1 MKKIAALLIAGALI
15 LVTLSGCSNGSDTAA
30 DQPPL
35 NTVPESTV
43 TTEFADAFMPDA
55 MDVPV
60 DATAEPTADT
70 PVESAATDIPAA
82 PENTDAPAEAATEA
96 PAAQATAAPYA
107 YTLTALTDSTFGFVC
122 AYPSGWRNLPGKY
135 TVCFREEV
143 SGDDFPARMA
153 VTRKRLAHAPK
164 FSKLL
169 TQFQQYAE
177 TVRAQYD
184 SKTFE
189 YGDLNSSA
197 TFLGQPAYEITYLAY
212 SGDVEVKGYM
222 ICTNVDKYVYV
233 FHFCAPYD
241 DYAAMEPM
249 MRQLRDSVTLA
260 Q

>member
-1 MKKIAALLIAGALI
+1 MKKIAALLIAGAL
-15 LVTLSGCSNGSDTAA
+15 LAATLSGCSNGSDAAA

-43 TTEFADAFMPDA
+43 TTEFADAFMPDV

-60 DATAEPTADT
+60 DATAEPAADV
-70 PVESAATDIPAA
+70 PDESIVPESTD
-82 PENTDAPAEAATEA
+82 TPAEAATEV

-122 AYPSGWRNLPGKY
+122 AYPSGWKNLPGKY

-164 FSKLL
+164 FSRLL
-169 TQFQQYAE
+169 TQFQEYAE

-197 TFLGQPAYEITYLAY
+197 AFLGQPAYEITYLAY

>member
-15 LVTLSGCSNGSDTAA
+15 AATLSGCSNNSNSAA

-43 TTEFADAFMPDA
+43 TTEFADAFMPDV

-60 DATAEPTADT
+60 DATAEPAADV
-70 PVESAATDIPAA
+70 PDESIVPESTD
-82 PENTDAPAEAATEA
+82 TPAEAATEA

-122 AYPSGWRNLPGKY
+122 AYPSGWKNLPGKY

-164 FSKLL
+164 FSRLL
-169 TQFQQYAE
+169 TQFQEYAE

-197 TFLGQPAYEITYLAY
+197 AFLGQPAYEITYLAY

>member
-1 MKKIAALLIAGALI
+1 MKKIAALLIAGTLI
-15 LVTLSGCSNGSDTAA
+15 AATLSGCSNGSDTTA

-43 TTEFADAFMPDA
+43 TTEFVDAFMPDV

-60 DATAEPTADT
+60 DATAEPAADV
-70 PVESAATDIPAA
+70 PDESIV
-82 PENTDAPAEAATEA
+82 PESTDAPAEAATET

-122 AYPSGWRNLPGKY
+122 AYPSGWKNLPGKY

-164 FSKLL
+164 FSRLL
-169 TQFQQYAE
+169 TQFQEYAE

-197 TFLGQPAYEITYLAY
+197 AFLGQPAYEITYLAY

>member
-15 LVTLSGCSNGSDTAA
+15 AATLSGCSNNSNSAA

-43 TTEFADAFMPDA
+43 TTEFADAFMPDV
-55 MDVPV
+55 MDVAV
-60 DATAEPTADT
+60 DATAEPAADV
-70 PVESAATDIPAA
+70 PDESIVPESTD
-82 PENTDAPAEAATEA
+82 TPAEAATEA

-122 AYPSGWRNLPGKY
+122 AYPSGWKNLPGKY

-164 FSKLL
+164 FSRLL
-169 TQFQQYAE
+169 TQFQEYAE

-197 TFLGQPAYEITYLAY
+197 AFLGQPAYEITYLAY
-212 SGDVEVKGYM
+212 SGNVEVKGYM

>member
-15 LVTLSGCSNGSDTAA
+15 IATLSGCSNNSDSAA

-43 TTEFADAFMPDA
+43 TTEFADSFMPDA

-60 DATAEPTADT
+60 DATAEPAAD
-70 PVESAATDIPAA
+70 VPAE

-96 PAAQATAAPYA
+96 PTAQATAAPYA

-153 VTRKRLAHAPK
+153 ITRKRLAHAPK
-164 FSKLL
+164 FSRLL
-169 TQFQQYAE
+169 TQFQEYAE

-197 TFLGQPAYEITYLAY
+197 SRPTKSPIWPIPATWRSKA
-212 SGDVEVKGYM
+212 
-222 ICTNVDKYVYV
+222 T
-233 FHFCAPYD
+233 
-241 DYAAMEPM
+241 
-249 MRQLRDSVTLA
+249 
-260 Q
+260 

>member
-1 MKKIAALLIAGALI
+1 MKKIAALQIAGALI

-82 PENTDAPAEAATEA
+82 PDNTDAPAEAATEA

>member
-15 LVTLSGCSNGSDTAA
+15 AATLSGCSNGSDTAA

-60 DATAEPTADT
+60 DATAEPAADV
-70 PVESAATDIPAA
+70 PDESIVPESTD
-82 PENTDAPAEAATEA
+82 TPAEAATEA

-122 AYPSGWRNLPGKY
+122 AYPSGWKNLPGKY

-153 VTRKRLAHAPK
+153 ITRKRLAHAPK
-164 FSKLL
+164 FSRLL
-169 TQFQQYAE
+169 TQFQEYAE

-197 TFLGQPAYEITYLAY
+197 AFLGQPAYEITYLAY

>member
-15 LVTLSGCSNGSDTAA
+15 AATLSGCSNSSDTAA

-43 TTEFADAFMPDA
+43 TTEFADAFMPDV

-60 DATAEPTADT
+60 DATAEPAADV
-70 PVESAATDIPAA
+70 PDESIV
-82 PENTDAPAEAATEA
+82 PESTDAPAEAATES

-122 AYPSGWRNLPGKY
+122 AYPSGWKNLPGKY

-164 FSKLL
+164 FSRLL
-169 TQFQQYAE
+169 TQFQEYAE

-197 TFLGQPAYEITYLAY
+197 AFLGQPAYEITYLAY

>member
-15 LVTLSGCSNGSDTAA
+15 AATLPGCSNSSDTAA

-43 TTEFADAFMPDA
+43 TTEFVDAFMPDV

-60 DATAEPTADT
+60 DATAEPAADV
-70 PVESAATDIPAA
+70 PDESIVPESTD
-82 PENTDAPAEAATEA
+82 TPAEAATEA

-122 AYPSGWRNLPGKY
+122 AYPSGWKNLPGKY

-164 FSKLL
+164 FSRLL
-169 TQFQQYAE
+169 TQFQEYAE

-197 TFLGQPAYEITYLAY
+197 AFLGQPAYEITYLAY

>member
-15 LVTLSGCSNGSDTAA
+15 AATLSGCSNNSNSAA

-43 TTEFADAFMPDA
+43 TTEFADAFMPDV

-60 DATAEPTADT
+60 DATAEPAADV
-70 PVESAATDIPAA
+70 PDESIVPESTD
-82 PENTDAPAEAATEA
+82 TPAEAATET

-122 AYPSGWRNLPGKY
+122 AYPSGWKNLPGKY

-164 FSKLL
+164 FSRLL
-169 TQFQQYAE
+169 TQFQEYAE

-197 TFLGQPAYEITYLAY
+197 AFLGQPAYEITYLAY
-212 SGDVEVKGYM
+212 SGNVEVKGYM

>member
-15 LVTLSGCSNGSDTAA
+15 AATLSGCSNGSDVAA

-43 TTEFADAFMPDA
+43 TTEFADAFMPDV

-60 DATAEPTADT
+60 DATAEPAADV
-70 PVESAATDIPAA
+70 PDESIV
-82 PENTDAPAEAATEA
+82 PESTDAPAEAATEA

-122 AYPSGWRNLPGKY
+122 AYPSGWKNLPGKY

-197 TFLGQPAYEITYLAY
+197 AFLGQPAYEITYLAY

>member
-15 LVTLSGCSNGSDTAA
+15 AATLSGCSNNSNSAA

-43 TTEFADAFMPDA
+43 TTEFADAFMPDV

-60 DATAEPTADT
+60 DATAEPAADV
-70 PVESAATDIPAA
+70 PDESIVPESTD
-82 PENTDAPAEAATEA
+82 TPAEAATEA

-122 AYPSGWRNLPGKY
+122 AYPSGWKNLPGKY

-164 FSKLL
+164 FSRLL
-169 TQFQQYAE
+169 TQFQEYAE

-197 TFLGQPAYEITYLAY
+197 AFLGQPAYEITYLAY
-212 SGDVEVKGYM
+212 SGNVEVKGYM

>member
-15 LVTLSGCSNGSDTAA
+15 AATLSGCSNNSNSAA

-35 NTVPESTV
+35 NTVPDSTV
-43 TTEFADAFMPDA
+43 TTEFADAFMPDV

-60 DATAEPTADT
+60 DATAEPAADV
-70 PVESAATDIPAA
+70 PDESIVPESTD
-82 PENTDAPAEAATEA
+82 TPAEAATEA

-122 AYPSGWRNLPGKY
+122 AYPSGWKNLPGKY

-164 FSKLL
+164 FSRLL
-169 TQFQQYAE
+169 TQFQEYAE

-197 TFLGQPAYEITYLAY
+197 AFLGQPAYEITYLAY
-212 SGDVEVKGYM
+212 SGNVEVKGYM

>member
-1 MKKIAALLIAGALI
+1 MKKIAALLIAGTLI
-15 LVTLSGCSNGSDTAA
+15 AATLSGCSNGSDTTA

-43 TTEFADAFMPDA
+43 TTEFADAFMPDV

-60 DATAEPTADT
+60 DATAEPAADV
-70 PVESAATDIPAA
+70 PDESIVPESTD
-82 PENTDAPAEAATEA
+82 TPAEAATEA

-122 AYPSGWRNLPGKY
+122 AYPSGWKNLPGKY

-164 FSKLL
+164 FSRLL
-169 TQFQQYAE
+169 TQFQEYAE

-197 TFLGQPAYEITYLAY
+197 AFLGQPAYEITYLAY

>member
-15 LVTLSGCSNGSDTAA
+15 AATLSGCSNSSDTAA

-43 TTEFADAFMPDA
+43 TTEFADAFMPDV

-60 DATAEPTADT
+60 DATAEPAADV
-70 PVESAATDIPAA
+70 PDESIV
-82 PENTDAPAEAATEA
+82 PESTDAPAEAATET

-122 AYPSGWRNLPGKY
+122 AYPSGWKNLPGKY

-164 FSKLL
+164 FSRLL
-169 TQFQQYAE
+169 TQFQEYAE

-197 TFLGQPAYEITYLAY
+197 AFLGQPAYEITYLAY

>member
-15 LVTLSGCSNGSDTAA
+15 AATLSGCSNSSDTAA

-43 TTEFADAFMPDA
+43 TTEFVDAFMPDV

-60 DATAEPTADT
+60 DATAEPAADV
-70 PVESAATDIPAA
+70 PDESIVPESTD
-82 PENTDAPAEAATEA
+82 TPAEAATET

-122 AYPSGWRNLPGKY
+122 AYPSGWKNLPGKY

-164 FSKLL
+164 FSRLL
-169 TQFQQYAE
+169 TQFQEYAE

-197 TFLGQPAYEITYLAY
+197 AFLGQPAYEITYLAY

>member
-15 LVTLSGCSNGSDTAA
+15 AATLSGCSNSSDTAA

-43 TTEFADAFMPDA
+43 TTEFADAFMPDV

-60 DATAEPTADT
+60 DATAEPAADV
-70 PVESAATDIPAA
+70 PDESIVPESTD
-82 PENTDAPAEAATEA
+82 TPAEAATEA
-96 PAAQATAAPYA
+96 PAAQTAAPYA

-122 AYPSGWRNLPGKY
+122 AYPSGWKNLPGKY

-164 FSKLL
+164 FSRLL
-169 TQFQQYAE
+169 TQFQEYAE

-197 TFLGQPAYEITYLAY
+197 AFLGQPAYEITYLAY

>member
-1 MKKIAALLIAGALI
+1 MKKIAALLIAGTLI
-15 LVTLSGCSNGSDTAA
+15 AATLSGCSNGSDTAA

-43 TTEFADAFMPDA
+43 TTEF
-55 MDVPV
+55 V
-60 DATAEPTADT
+60 
-70 PVESAATDIPAA
+70 
-82 PENTDAPAEAATEA
+82 EAATEA

-107 YTLTALTDSTFGFVC
+107 YTLTALTDSTFGFVY
-122 AYPSGWRNLPGKY
+122 AYPSGWKNLPGKY
-135 TVCFREEV
+135 TACFREEV

-164 FSKLL
+164 FSRLL
-169 TQFQQYAE
+169 TQFQEYAE

-197 TFLGQPAYEITYLAY
+197 AFLGQPAYEITYLAY

>member
-1 MKKIAALLIAGALI
+1 MKKIAALLIAGTLI
-15 LVTLSGCSNGSDTAA
+15 AATLSGCSNGSDTAA

-43 TTEFADAFMPDA
+43 TTEFVDAFMPDV

-60 DATAEPTADT
+60 DATAEPAADV
-70 PVESAATDIPAA
+70 PDESIVPESTD
-82 PENTDAPAEAATEA
+82 TPAEAATET

-122 AYPSGWRNLPGKY
+122 TYPSGWKNLPGKY
-135 TVCFREEV
+135 TACFREEV

-164 FSKLL
+164 FSRLL
-169 TQFQQYAE
+169 TQFQEYAE

-197 TFLGQPAYEITYLAY
+197 AFLGQPAYEITYLAY

>member
-15 LVTLSGCSNGSDTAA
+15 AATLSGCSNSSDVAA

-43 TTEFADAFMPDA
+43 TTEFVDAFMPDV

-60 DATAEPTADT
+60 DVTAEPAADT
-70 PVESAATDIPAA
+70 PVEPAV
-82 PENTDAPAEAATEA
+82 TDAPAEAATET
-96 PAAQATAAPYA
+96 PAAQATAAPYAYNA

-122 AYPSGWRNLPGKY
+122 AYPSGWKNLPGKY

-164 FSKLL
+164 FSRLL
-169 TQFQQYAE
+169 TQFQEYAE

-197 TFLGQPAYEITYLAY
+197 AFLGQPAYEITYLAY

>member
-15 LVTLSGCSNGSDTAA
+15 AATLSGCSNHSDTAA

-60 DATAEPTADT
+60 DATAEPAADV
-70 PVESAATDIPAA
+70 PVE
-82 PENTDAPAEAATEA
+82 PESTDAPAEAATEA

-122 AYPSGWRNLPGKY
+122 AYPSGWKNLPGKY

-153 VTRKRLAHAPK
+153 ITRKRLAHAPK

-169 TQFQQYAE
+169 TQFQEYAE

>member
-1 MKKIAALLIAGALI
+1 MKKIAALLIAGAL
-15 LVTLSGCSNGSDTAA
+15 LAATLSGCSNGSDAAA

-60 DATAEPTADT
+60 DATAEPTADVSAEPADT
-70 PVESAATDIPAA
+70 ESPAA
-82 PENTDAPAEAATEA
+82 PESTDAPAAAATET
-96 PAAQATAAPYA
+96 PAAQTAAPYA

-122 AYPSGWRNLPGKY
+122 AYPSGWKNLPGKY

-197 TFLGQPAYEITYLAY
+197 AFLGQPAYEITYLAY

>member
-1 MKKIAALLIAGALI
+1 MKKIAALLTAGALI
-15 LVTLSGCSNGSDTAA
+15 AITLSGCSNSSDSAA
-30 DQPPL
+30 DSAPL

-60 DATAEPTADT
+60 DATAEPAADA
-70 PVESAATDIPAA
+70 PAATDA
-82 PENTDAPAEAATEA
+82 PEGTDTPAEADVT
-96 PAAQATAAPYA
+96 PAAQAAAASYA
-107 YTLTALTDSTFGFVC
+107 YTLTALNDATFGFVC

-164 FSKLL
+164 SSRLL
-169 TQFQQYAE
+169 TQFQDYAE

-184 SKTFE
+184 SETFE
-189 YGDLNSSA
+189 YGDLNSAAS
-197 TFLGQPAYEITYLAY
+197 FLGQTAYEITYLAY
-212 SGDVEVKGYM
+212 SGSTEVKGYM

-233 FHFCAPYD
+233 FHFCAAYD

-249 MRQLRDSVTLA
+249 MKQLRDSVTLA
-260 Q
+260 D

>member
-15 LVTLSGCSNGSDTAA
+15 AATLSGCSNNSNSAA

-43 TTEFADAFMPDA
+43 TTEFADAFMPDV

-60 DATAEPTADT
+60 DATAEPAADV
-70 PVESAATDIPAA
+70 PDESIVPESTD
-82 PENTDAPAEAATEA
+82 TPAEAATEA

-122 AYPSGWRNLPGKY
+122 AYPRGWKNLPGKY

-164 FSKLL
+164 FSRLL
-169 TQFQQYAE
+169 TQFQEYAE

-197 TFLGQPAYEITYLAY
+197 AFLGQPAYEITYLAY

>member
-15 LVTLSGCSNGSDTAA
+15 IAALSGCSNNSDTAT
-30 DQPPL
+30 DQQPL

-60 DATAEPTADT
+60 DATAEPAADV
-70 PVESAATDIPAA
+70 PVE
-82 PENTDAPAEAATEA
+82 PESTDAPAEAATEA

-122 AYPSGWRNLPGKY
+122 AYPSGWKNLPGKY

-153 VTRKRLAHAPK
+153 ITRKRLAHAPK

-169 TQFQQYAE
+169 TQFQEYAE

-184 SKTFE
+184 SQTFE

-212 SGDVEVKGYM
+212 SGEVEVKGYM
-222 ICTNVDKYVYV
+222 ICTNADKYVYV

>member
-1 MKKIAALLIAGALI
+1 MKKIAALLTAGALI
-15 LVTLSGCSNGSDTAA
+15 AAALSGCSNGSDNAA
-30 DQPPL
+30 DSAPL

-60 DATAEPTADT
+60 DATAEPAADA
-70 PVESAATDIPAA
+70 PAATDV
-82 PENTDAPAEAATEA
+82 PESTDAPAETDAV
-96 PAAQATAAPYA
+96 PAAQATTVPYA
-107 YTLTALTDSTFGFVC
+107 YTLTALNDSTFGFVC
-122 AYPSGWRNLPGKY
+122 AYPSGWKNLPGKY
-135 TVCFREEV
+135 TVCFREDV

-153 VTRKRLAHAPK
+153 ITRKRLAHAPK

-169 TQFQQYAE
+169 TQFQEYAE

-189 YGDLNSSA
+189 YGDLNSAAS
-197 TFLGQPAYEITYLAY
+197 FLGQTAYEITYLAY

-249 MRQLRDSVTLA
+249 MQQLRDSITLVS
-260 Q
+260 

>member
-15 LVTLSGCSNGSDTAA
+15 AATLSGCSNSSDTAA

-43 TTEFADAFMPDA
+43 TTEFADAFMPDV

-60 DATAEPTADT
+60 DATAEPAADV
-70 PVESAATDIPAA
+70 PDESIVPESTD
-82 PENTDAPAEAATEA
+82 TPAEAATEA

-122 AYPSGWRNLPGKY
+122 AYPSGWKNLPGKY

-164 FSKLL
+164 FSRLL
-169 TQFQQYAE
+169 TQFQEYAE

-197 TFLGQPAYEITYLAY
+197 AFLGQPAYEITYLAY